1 LKQQKKLAKKML
13 FKFDKIFGPI
23 DYNENGGKNH
33 QSNGQI
39 QLNLFNWH
47 FGQVRQED
55 KRTKREGAGVFWL
68 IFSITMTMISCRPT
82 FLPFPFLVL

>member
-1 LKQQKKLAKKML
+1 ML

-47 FGQVRQED
+47 FGQIRQED
-55 KRTKREGAGVFWL
+55 KKTKREGGGSFG
-68 IFSITMTMISCRPT
+68 
-82 FLPFPFLVL
+82 